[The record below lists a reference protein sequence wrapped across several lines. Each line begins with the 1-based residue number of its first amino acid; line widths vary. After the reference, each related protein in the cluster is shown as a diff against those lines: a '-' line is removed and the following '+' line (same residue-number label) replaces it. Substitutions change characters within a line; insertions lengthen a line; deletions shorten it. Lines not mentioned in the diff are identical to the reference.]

1 MFNRKWIVGVVCV
14 VVLVVLMFVCVEVCV
29 FFVEL
34 QDGVMVLSFV
44 YVKFGFEGMVFKL
57 VGDMILDIGYY
68 YLLIDGKL
76 VLKGDVILVI
86 DYLLYFGKV
95 QIEIDVKLL
104 FGQYMLMLQFGDG
117 VYCLYGFELSLM
129 IMINVK

>member
-1 MFNRKWIVGVVCV
+1 
-14 VVLVVLMFVCVEVCV
+14 
-29 FFVEL
+29 
-34 QDGVMVLSFV
+34 MVLSFV

-95 QIEIDVKLL
+95 
-104 FGQYMLMLQFGDG
+104 
-117 VYCLYGFELSLM
+117 
-129 IMINVK
+129 